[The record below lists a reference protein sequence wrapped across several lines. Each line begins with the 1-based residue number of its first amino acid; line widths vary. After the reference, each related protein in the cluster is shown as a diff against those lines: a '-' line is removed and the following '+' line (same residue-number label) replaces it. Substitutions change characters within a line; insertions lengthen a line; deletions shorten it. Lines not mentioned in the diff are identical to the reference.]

1 MITEGTINLIK
12 KFEGRKLTA
21 YLDSVGVWT
30 IGYGTTMYMDGT
42 RVKKG
47 NKITQERADELLK
60 LDLERRYKAINYLFN
75 NVVLTRHQLEALMS
89 LCYNIGIGAFSKST
103 LIRKVRVNPS
113 DPTIRKEFMKW
124 VFGGGQVI
132 QGLVNRRK
140 AEADIYFS

>member
-21 YLDSVGVWT
+21 YLDSVNVWT

-47 NKITQERADELLK
+47 DKITQERADELLK
-60 LDLERRYKAINYLFN
+60 LDLVRRYKAINYLFN